1 MCRCQLWRNQMRQT
15 QCQHR
20 AASSERPRSNGR
32 FWGCFLAR
40 FKGRWHF
47 WRPWKRMTW
56 IWWSCFR
63 SWKTSEVEELI
74 EGGWRSDPGHVVSIQ
89 LVRTQET
96 IPPDAQVWGCERTST
111 APFLGVSTS
120 VALLSFLYP
129 TGIMKKARL
138 HWLKALFL
146 VLRREQP
153 VLDVINSPFWR
164 QIGGWITLHPF
175 LPSQIAIPFSC
186 CLRR

>member
-1 MCRCQLWRNQMRQT
+1 MRQT

-40 FKGRWHF
+40 FKGRWSGGGTF
-47 WRPWKRMTW
+47 GDEKNDLDLMVLLK
-56 IWWSCFR
+56 R

-96 IPPDAQVWGCERTST
+96 IPPDAQV
-111 APFLGVSTS
+111 
-120 VALLSFLYP
+120 
-129 TGIMKKARL
+129 
-138 HWLKALFL
+138 
-146 VLRREQP
+146 
-153 VLDVINSPFWR
+153 
-164 QIGGWITLHPF
+164 
-175 LPSQIAIPFSC
+175 
-186 CLRR
+186 